1 LTADEAAIGGTA
13 VSIGPVEYIAIAFPG
28 NNFSG
33 EIIPALQKL
42 VDNGT
47 IKILDLVII
56 RKDSDGNV
64 EGIELSDASP
74 QEQAALGALGI
85 SGHRLLGEEDVE
97 DIGGALDPNSSAAL
111 MIWENV
117 WAASFAE
124 SLRNADGELIAN
136 GRIPVSVVEELMAAG
151 AGA

>member
-1 LTADEAAIGGTA
+1 LNADEATIGGTA

-33 EIIPALQKL
+33 EIIPALKKL

-124 SLRNADGELIAN
+124 SLRNADGELVAN

>member
-1 LTADEAAIGGTA
+1 LNADEAAIGGTA

-42 VDNGT
+42 VDSGT

-56 RKDSDGNV
+56 RKDADGNV

-124 SLRNADGELIAN
+124 SLRNADGELVAN
-136 GRIPVSVVEELMAAG
+136 GRIPVALVEELMAAG

>member
-1 LTADEAAIGGTA
+1 
-13 VSIGPVEYIAIAFPG
+13 VSIGPVEYIAIAFQG

-33 EIIPALQKL
+33 EIIPALKKL

>member
-1 LTADEAAIGGTA
+1 M
-13 VSIGPVEYIAIAFPG
+13 SIGPVEYIAIAFPG

-33 EIIPALQKL
+33 EIIPALKKL

-97 DIGGALDPNSSAAL
+97 DIGGALDPNSSAAP

>member
-1 LTADEAAIGGTA
+1 

-28 NNFSG
+28 NKFSG

-74 QEQAALGALGI
+74 EEQATLGALGI

-124 SLRNADGELIAN
+124 ALRNADGELVAN
-136 GRIPVSVVEELMAAG
+136 GRIPVPLVEELMAAG